1 MSFERL
7 CLRAKERV
15 MEMRR
20 RKVSPAEK
28 QDLDAQISELKTV
41 EGRLKNQ
48 VGEEGLEGC

>member
-1 MSFERL
+1 
-7 CLRAKERV
+7 